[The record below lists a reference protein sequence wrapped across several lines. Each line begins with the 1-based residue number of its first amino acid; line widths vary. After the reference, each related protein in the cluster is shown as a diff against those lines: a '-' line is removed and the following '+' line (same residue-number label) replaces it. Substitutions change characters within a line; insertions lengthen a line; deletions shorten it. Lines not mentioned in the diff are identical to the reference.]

1 MVRIVRMVRI
11 VKMVTVMIMIMM
23 MMMMMKFMMMLIMAM
38 KMTMK
43 NANIL
48 KQVTESIIPSF
59 DHPINLHVPTS
70 LLQRIEAK

>member
-1 MVRIVRMVRI
+1 MVRMVRL
-11 VKMVTVMIMIMM
+11 VTVMIMTMMMMMM
-23 MMMMMKFMMMLIMAM
+23 MMMMMKFMMMLIMAV

-43 NANIL
+43 KTNIL

-70 LLQRIEAK
+70 LLQRI